1 MSSGLL
7 LIFLLL
13 FTFFTLPVFRA
24 YFVTSRTIEL
34 YEIKGL

>member
-13 FTFFTLPVFRA
+13 LTFFTLPVFRE
-24 YFVTSRTIEL
+24 YFVTSRTID
-34 YEIKGL
+34 YKIKGL